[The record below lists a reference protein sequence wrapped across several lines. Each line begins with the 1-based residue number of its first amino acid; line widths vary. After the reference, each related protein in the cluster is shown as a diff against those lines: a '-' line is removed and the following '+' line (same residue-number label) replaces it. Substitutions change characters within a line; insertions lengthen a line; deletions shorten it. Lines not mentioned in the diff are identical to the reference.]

1 MPIWLV
7 CLNHRGIEKRT
18 KDLCRMVQAQ
28 TRIQEKSNI
37 KMGRNIL
44 NSRIIATL
52 LAAAGLFVAAG
63 IASAQS
69 SAERVY
75 ASDTRNE
82 VIKSGTGLCWR
93 TGYWTP
99 GAAANDAAACA
110 CDKDLMPK
118 AKCEAPV
125 TAAAAPAAPVA
136 AAPKTCDFTSTLKD
150 DQLFAFNKA
159 TLTPAAMAQ
168 LDKEVITRLAQC
180 AQVNLVIVTGHTDRL
195 GSQQYN
201 QKLSEKR
208 AEAVKDYLV
217 KKGVKNDVIDTMGA
231 GKTQSVPGVS
241 CDDKLPRKKL
251 IECLAPNRRTVLEVK
266 GPAK

>member
-1 MPIWLV
+1 
-7 CLNHRGIEKRT
+7 
-18 KDLCRMVQAQ
+18 
-28 TRIQEKSNI
+28 
-37 KMGRNIL
+37 L

-52 LAAAGLFVAAG
+52 LAAAGLFAVAGTAG
-63 IASAQS
+63 AQS
-69 SAERVY
+69 AADRAY
-75 ASDTRNE
+75 AIDARNE
-82 VIKSGTGLCWR
+82 VVKSGAGLCWR

-99 GAAANDAAACA
+99 AAAANDAAGCA

-118 AKCEAPV
+118 AKCEPVSAP
-125 TAAAAPAAPVA
+125 AAAPAAAPVAA

-159 TLTPAAMAQ
+159 TLKPAAMAQ
-168 LDKEVITRLAQC
+168 LDRDVIAKLGNC

-208 AEAVKDYLV
+208 AEAVKAYLV
-217 KKGVKNDVIDTMGA
+217 KKGVKSDVIDTMGA
-231 GKTQSVPGVS
+231 GKTQAVPGVS

-251 IECLAPNRRTVLEVK
+251 IECLAPNRRTVVEVK